1 MKAAD
6 LLDDIL
12 LILRE
17 VKEDKEV
24 LQKILDFLQEEVIM
38 PDEEEYTVQLPER
51 YNAVVK
57 EIAGNIDAGQVCFLN
72 TDTLEIDDMPYGLY
86 SNPEIYEME
95 TGMTLEEFNP
105 AYTQWEKY
113 ITIEPL
119 ESNESFRIMSKY
131 ADQLDNSRLR
141 TRLVNALNNRRPFAN
156 FKLIIENSDARKD
169 WFSFKDKYLQDY
181 VKALI
186 EIEIQDEL
194 Q

>member
-113 ITIEPL
+113 ITIEPP
-119 ESNESFRIMSKY
+119 ESNESFKIRSKY
-131 ADQLDNSRLR
+131 ADQLDNSRLK